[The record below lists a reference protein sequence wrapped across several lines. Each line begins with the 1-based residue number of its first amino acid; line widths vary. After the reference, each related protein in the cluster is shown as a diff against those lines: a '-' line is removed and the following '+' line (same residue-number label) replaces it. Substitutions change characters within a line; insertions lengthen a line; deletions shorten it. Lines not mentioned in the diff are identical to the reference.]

1 MMKLSQLTKWYS
13 RLKLIDSN
21 FGTTVDAYFENF
33 GKDFDPKSKTEDK
46 EIALRT
52 KTYVG
57 KFAYYN
63 ISLSIFE
70 FKTFDTIIYLVSFG
84 LKLLGILNL
93 WKCKV
98 TNKISKLEIY
108 FIHYSQKFHLLCFNM
123 ISTEVAL
130 YCVRTTFHQS
140 EPLDFDSAKA
150 IVLMLMLIADYI
162 EIWMKGM
169 NLRRQEE

>member
-1 MMKLSQLTKWYS
+1 M
-13 RLKLIDSN
+13 
-21 FGTTVDAYFENF
+21 DAYFENF

-57 KFAYYN
+57 KFAFYN

-70 FKTFDTIIYLVSFG
+70 FKTFDTVIYLVSWF

-93 WKCKV
+93 WKCK
-98 TNKISKLEIY
+98 TTLKMSKAEIY

-123 ISTEVAL
+123 ISTEVSL
-130 YCVRTTFHQS
+130 YCIRTAFHVS
-140 EPLDFDSAKA
+140 EPPDFESTKA
-150 IVLMLMLIADYI
+150 VILILMLISDYI

-169 NLRRQEE
+169 HLRRQEEQLVSMMLSLEEKDRNNEKI